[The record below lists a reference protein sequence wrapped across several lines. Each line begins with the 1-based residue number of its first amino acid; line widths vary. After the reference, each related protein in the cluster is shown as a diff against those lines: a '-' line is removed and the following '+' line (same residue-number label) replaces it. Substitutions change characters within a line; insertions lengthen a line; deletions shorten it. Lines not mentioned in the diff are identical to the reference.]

1 MTPTEQQSRQQTRQT
16 LLDELE
22 SIRGL
27 LHAPPEE
34 SVAEENEPPLLEI
47 PVLQETVTT
56 TEDLSPD
63 PFAAIPV
70 LHERD
75 TGDISTPAT
84 VKNPLDDV
92 RAAAARVAALAVRS
106 RSHTTNLPDTRSAA
120 APNSTH
126 DNPLPDH
133 DALVQ
138 SILDALRPELEQLLH
153 KVLAEQLSGQPNT
166 LPRKP

>member
-1 MTPTEQQSRQQTRQT
+1 MTPAEQQSRQQTRQT

-27 LHAPPEE
+27 LHAPPEA
-34 SVAEENEPPLLEI
+34 SAAGDNEPPLLEI

-56 TEDLSPD
+56 AEGLSPD

-75 TGDISTPAT
+75 TGDISAPAAI
-84 VKNPLDDV
+84 KNPLDDV
-92 RAAAARVAALAVRS
+92 RVAALAVRS
-106 RSHTTNLPDTRSAA
+106 SRSNTAHQPDTRTTVVPHSS
-120 APNSTH
+120 PNKPT
-126 DNPLPDH
+126 PDH

-166 LPRKP
+166 PPRKP